1 MRRLTE
7 AVYDGAALR
16 RGDHVEPV
24 RRRVLPGP
32 GALVVVAV
40 VVVLITSASVW
51 RHLSPPGGDGA
62 TVESG
67 GAVPA
72 SVGTSGE
79 PGGDPA
85 EQEGRVG
92 GGAGAPTGTPGPT
105 PQTSG
110 TTTSPPG
117 GPRVVVYVTGR
128 VVSPGV
134 VELDTGSRVLDAVN
148 AVGGP
153 LPDADLESVNMA
165 RILVDGEHI
174 VLHRPGE
181 GPAPSAGP
189 AGSGGPAPAAGSTCV
204 DLNTADE
211 QALQALDG
219 IGPALAA
226 RIVAHREQVGSFTSV
241 EELDDVSGIGPTLVQ
256 RISQGTC
263 Q

>member
-1 MRRLTE
+1 
-7 AVYDGAALR
+7 
-16 RGDHVEPV
+16 
-24 RRRVLPGP
+24 
-32 GALVVVAV
+32 
-40 VVVLITSASVW
+40 
-51 RHLSPPGGDGA
+51 
-62 TVESG
+62 
-67 GAVPA
+67 
-72 SVGTSGE
+72 
-79 PGGDPA
+79 
-85 EQEGRVG
+85 
-92 GGAGAPTGTPGPT
+92 
-105 PQTSG
+105 
-110 TTTSPPG
+110 
-117 GPRVVVYVTGR
+117 
-128 VVSPGV
+128 
-134 VELDTGSRVLDAVN
+134 
-148 AVGGP
+148 
-153 LPDADLESVNMA
+153 MA